1 MRETLPQEQ
10 RVGGEGAWQPAPGLP
25 LLLRRQQGEQ
35 GGGVLV
41 GCELARWLANQVAL
55 WCQLESTCNLSL
67 LVSRE
72 EWGPLSFTDTR
83 DCFLCWQICH
93 QYWAQFKVKSFQMLV
108 DWPNDECKHDAA
120 LIINTKINSRLSA
133 NIEFMVSLFPPCC
146 VECPGAVFLGRK
158 VRVCEDVLWSLSF
171 HPDLVSF
178 PLDSLIA
185 LNPFKN
191 VKAPERDSPSLLQ
204 ALECPARTLWAFNKL
219 ADEFQLVDRYKKQLW
234 FPERKKICDCWS
246 LLSFTLYCLLS
257 VALDNRLP
265 CFVFYSQIS

>member
-35 GGGVLV
+35 GGSVLV
-41 GCELARWLANQVAL
+41 GWELARWLANQVAL

-120 LIINTKINSRLSA
+120 LIINTQINSRLSA

-191 VKAPERDSPSLLQ
+191 VRPLKETAPVF
-204 ALECPARTLWAFNKL
+204 CK
-219 ADEFQLVDRYKKQLW
+219 
-234 FPERKKICDCWS
+234 
-246 LLSFTLYCLLS
+246 LLSALPGPCGLSISWLMSSSWLTDTKNSCDFQREKKSVTAEVCYLL
-257 VALDNRLP
+257 L
-265 CFVFYSQIS
+265 CIVFYLLL